1 MRPTRITL
9 PGYLNPSV
17 QGSSFPAFSRAR
29 VKQWCR
35 DADLGRM
42 TTAAATIDPE
52 VDEHIGAVRASETG
66 GIRGRTLWSA
76 VFFASGFLVTA
87 ATLPAVVHSS
97 RSPGVL
103 TVFALIGSYAAASHA
118 RFEVGTGLFLP
129 TGLIFVPML
138 FLLPLGFVPLA
149 ICAGLLLGA
158 ATDLLRRG
166 LPLERILIVPLNS
179 WYSIGPVVVLAV
191 AGERSPRLSDWPIYV
206 GALLA
211 QCLVDYAIQAPHQRF
226 VNGLPFSLAARYMS
240 WAFLVEAALAPVG
253 LLVALVGV
261 AHPVAITFV
270 LPLIGLLVVFAR
282 ERQVRIDHA
291 LELSHAYRGTALLL
305 GDVVEADDAYTGLHS
320 RDVVSLVLDVC
331 DRLGVNGGE
340 RRDAEF
346 AALLHDVGK
355 IKIPSEIIN
364 KPGRLTDEEFDLIKT
379 HTVEGE
385 RLLGQV
391 GGLLGSAGRI
401 VRSCHEDWDG
411 TGYPD
416 GLEGAAI
423 PRVARIVRCCDAF
436 SAMTTD
442 RSYRKALPIAE
453 AVEELRRCAG
463 TDFDPAVV
471 DALADIVSA
480 YTS

>member
-1 MRPTRITL
+1 
-9 PGYLNPSV
+9 
-17 QGSSFPAFSRAR
+17 
-29 VKQWCR
+29 
-35 DADLGRM
+35 M

-52 VDEHIGAVRASETG
+52 VDEHIGSVRESETAG
-66 GIRGRTLWSA
+66 MRGRTLWSA
-76 VFFASGFLVTA
+76 VFFAAGFLALA
-87 ATLPAVVHSS
+87 ATLPFALESS
-97 RSPGVL
+97 RSPSVATVL
-103 TVFALIGSYAAASHA
+103 ALIAAYAAASHA

-138 FLLPLGFVPLA
+138 FLLPLGYVPLA
-149 ICAGLLLGA
+149 ICAAFTLGA

-179 WYSIGPVVVLAV
+179 WYSIGPVAVLAI
-191 AGERSPRLSDWPIYV
+191 AGERSPRLSDWPIYL
-206 GALLA
+206 GALAA
-211 QCLVDYAIQAPHQRF
+211 QCGVDYAIQAPHQWF
-226 VNGLPFSLAARYMS
+226 VNELPFSLMARYMS

-253 LLVALVGV
+253 LLVALVAV
-261 AHPVAITFV
+261 DHPVALTFV

-305 GDVVEADDAYTGLHS
+305 GDVVEADDAYTGSHS

-331 DRLGVNGGE
+331 DRLGLGTRE

-355 IKIPSEIIN
+355 IKIPGEIIN
-364 KPGRLTDEEFDLIKT
+364 KPGKLDEDEWSLMQT

-385 RLLGQV
+385 RLLSQV
-391 GGLLGSAGRI
+391 GGLLGTVGRI

-416 GLEGAAI
+416 GLAGEQI
-423 PRVARIVRCCDAF
+423 PLVARIVRCCDAF
-436 SAMTTD
+436 SAMTAD
-442 RSYRKALPIAE
+442 RPYRRAMPVADAVAE
-453 AVEELRRCAG
+453 LHRCSG
-463 TDFDPAVV
+463 TDFDPDVV
-471 DALADIVSA
+471 EALAAAVK
-480 YTS
+480 TGR